1 MAKKETRITVRL
13 SEYSAQKLN
22 EAKGKGYSTSD
33 FVNDLIS
40 KSVVNDIDLRRNI
53 MIHICKMQSE
63 LEFEEDPEIKKN
75 MREELN
81 LICQCLRSSQDPTT
95 AQTSSD
101 T

>member
-1 MAKKETRITVRL
+1 MPKKENRITVRL

-22 EAKGKGYSTSD
+22 EAKKKGYSTSD

-40 KSVVNDIDLRRNI
+40 KSVVNDIKLKRNI
-53 MIHICKMQSE
+53 MVHICKIQSE
-63 LEFEEDPEIKKN
+63 LEFEQDPEIKKN

-81 LICQCLRSSQDPTT
+81 LICRCLESSQDPTT
-95 AQTSSD
+95 VQTSSD